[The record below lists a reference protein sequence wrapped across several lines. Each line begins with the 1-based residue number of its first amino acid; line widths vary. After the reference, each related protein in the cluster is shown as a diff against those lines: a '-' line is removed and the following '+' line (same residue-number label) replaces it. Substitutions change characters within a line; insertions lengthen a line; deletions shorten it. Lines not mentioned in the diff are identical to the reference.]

1 MPAGFDVE
9 RLLVGSAATRAFGF
23 ALVLLEGG
31 SLRAR
36 CLPGDSVSLA
46 AGDLL
51 VLGAGAACE
60 LASRRSAASVI
71 VFRAQGEWLARAL
84 AIAGFE
90 LDPAPP
96 RAAALRAGRE
106 AASRAAQRLRGLLA
120 TGHRSPP
127 EALLLRAAG
136 ALELLAI
143 GASAGLESEAAP
155 SQRRHSPRRD
165 ALAEALEKLGS
176 ESLHGL
182 ALSSFAARLG
192 LSERQ
197 ASRLVRERLGVS
209 FGAHLTELRLS
220 RAKRLLAESDL
231 SVIDVS
237 EEAGFGSLGHFNQV
251 FRARTGQT
259 PSRFRA
265 LAQTPEPGGAAI
277 VPLGRI
283 EARAPLA
290 SARSS
295 CFTIP
300 STQAARGTLPS

>member
-1 MPAGFDVE
+1 MPAGFHVE
-9 RLLVGSAATRAFGF
+9 RLRVGPAAWREEGF
-23 ALVLLEGG
+23 ALLLLEGG
-31 SLRAR
+31 ALRAR
-36 CLPGDSVSLA
+36 SLPGDPVSLA

-51 VLGAGAACE
+51 VLGPGAASD
-60 LASRRSAASVI
+60 LSSRRSAASVI
-71 VFRAQGEWLARAL
+71 VFRAQAEWLARAL
-84 AIAGFE
+84 AIAGFD

-106 AASRAAQRLRGLLA
+106 ATTRAALRLRGLLETA
-120 TGHRSPP
+120 RRNLP
-127 EALLLRAAG
+127 EARLLRAAG

-143 GASAGLESEAAP
+143 AASAAIESETPPA
-155 SQRRHSPRRD
+155 QRRHSPRRD
-165 ALAEALEKLGS
+165 ALAEALEKLDR
-176 ESLHGL
+176 EPLHGL

-209 FGAHLTELRLS
+209 LGAHLTELRLS
-220 RAKRLLAESDL
+220 RARRLLAESDR

-265 LAQTPEPGGAAI
+265 LAQTPEPGGAAV

-283 EARAPLA
+283 ATRDPLA

-295 CFTIP
+295 CFTSA
-300 STQAARGTLPS
+300 STQAERGRLPS